1 MRTLIIREARKE
13 EAARIAQLF
22 LLAWPVEEMAQAG
35 GITAEMLLEA
45 VTGFAEREDTIYSYT
60 KTFVA
65 EVDGSGVGAGLVVGA
80 MCGYDGADYQALKQP
95 IVDILGE
102 DSAFAQLRETE
113 AGEYY
118 LDSVGVLPQWRGQ
131 GIASRLFEAHFKR
144 AASLGH
150 KAAGLIVD
158 VDKPKAEALY
168 ARLGFKHVG
177 FKNFFGH
184 EMKHMVRELGACG
197 EGACGEGTCGEG
209 TCGEGSGKALVLEG
223 GGLRGVFTCGVLDCF
238 MDHGVRF
245 PFIVGTSAGACN
257 GLSYMSGQRGRAK
270 ASNIDLMDKY
280 KYVGFRYLLTQGC
293 IMDYKLL
300 FEDFPEKI
308 IPYDYEAY
316 FANPTRFVM
325 VTTNCLTGQAEYMED
340 KTSSERVMSIVRAS
354 SSLPFVS
361 TITYVDGVPMLDGG
375 IADSIPL
382 EYAFSQG
389 YDRAV
394 VVLTRNRGYR
404 KKEGGMKMA
413 KVFYRKYPALQ
424 KALAERNKKYNQT
437 MDLIETL
444 ENQGRIIVIRPEQPV
459 EVGRMEKDI
468 AKLTALYEEGY
479 RVAER
484 FVSENQI

>member
-1 MRTLIIREARKE
+1 MENRIIIRQARKE
-13 EAARIAQLF
+13 EAAQIAQLF
-22 LLAWPVEEMAQAG
+22 LLAWPVEEMAQSS
-35 GITAEMLLEA
+35 GITAEMLHES
-45 VTGFAEREDTIYSYT
+45 VTGFAAREDTIYSYT

-65 EVDGSGVGAGLVVGA
+65 EVAGEGEGSGEIVGA
-80 MCGYDGADYQALKQP
+80 MCGYDGADYQKLKQP

-118 LDSVGVLPQWRGQ
+118 LDSVGVMPEHRGK
-131 GIASRLFEAHFKR
+131 GIASRLFDAHFKR
-144 AASLGH
+144 AAAQGH
-150 KAAGLIVD
+150 KVAGLIVD

-177 FKNFFGH
+177 NKDFFGH
-184 EMKHMVRELGACG
+184 EMKHMVREL
-197 EGACGEGTCGEG
+197 TPM
-209 TCGEGSGKALVLEG
+209 ALVLEG

-245 PFIVGTSAGACN
+245 PFIVGVSAGACN

-270 ASNIDLMDKY
+270 ASNIDLMEEY
-280 KYVGFRYLLTQGC
+280 KYVGFRYLLSQGC

-300 FEDFPEKI
+300 FEDFPERI

-325 VTTNCLTGQAEYMED
+325 VTTNCLTGKAEYMEE
-340 KTSSERVMSIVRAS
+340 KASAERVMSIVRAS

-382 EYAFSQG
+382 EYALSQG

-404 KKEGGMKMA
+404 KKESSMKTA

-424 KALAERNKKYNQT
+424 KALAQRNKIYNRT
-437 MDLIETL
+437 MDLIETF
-444 ENQGRIIVIRPEQPV
+444 EDQGRIIVIRPQDPV
-459 EVGRMEKDI
+459 AVGRMEKDT
-468 AKLTALYEEGY
+468 AKLTALYDEGY
-479 RVAER
+479 AVAKE
-484 FVSENQI
+484 FLSKH